1 MSLTESTPTDV
12 HTSAPPHHPSGAHDC
27 AGCLDRRQ
35 VLVRAGVAAVGVA
48 AAGVLA
54 ACSGSSGGSSEGDD
68 ATEAAPA
75 GDGSLAKLADI
86 PVGGALAAE
95 DADGKPILLTQP
107 IEGTVVGLSAICTHQ
122 GCTVAPDDDHLACP
136 CHGST
141 YDLEGKNT
149 GGPAPSP
156 LPPFDVHVSNGAVLA
171 GKA

>member
-1 MSLTESTPTDV
+1 MTLTELTPTDAQP
-12 HTSAPPHHPSGAHDC
+12 APPSHPSGTHDC

-54 ACSGSSGGSSEGDD
+54 ACSGSTAGDGGGSDK
-68 ATEAAPA
+68 EADTPA
-75 GDGSLAKLADI
+75 ADGSLAQLADI
-86 PVGGALAAE
+86 PVGGALSAE

-107 IEGTVVGLSAICTHQ
+107 EAGTVVGLSAICTHQ

-156 LPPFDVHVSNGAVLA
+156 LPPFDVHVVNGAVVA